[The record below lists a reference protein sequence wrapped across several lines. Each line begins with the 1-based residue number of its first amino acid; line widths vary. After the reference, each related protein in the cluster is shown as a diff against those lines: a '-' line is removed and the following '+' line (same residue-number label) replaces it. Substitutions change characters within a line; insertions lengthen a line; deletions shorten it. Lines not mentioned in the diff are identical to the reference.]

1 LRKKEI
7 QKEKGKEVG
16 RKLELMEKFLGT
28 RKLEE
33 GAIL

>member
-1 LRKKEI
+1 LGKKKI

-16 RKLELMEKFLGT
+16 QKLELMEKFLRM